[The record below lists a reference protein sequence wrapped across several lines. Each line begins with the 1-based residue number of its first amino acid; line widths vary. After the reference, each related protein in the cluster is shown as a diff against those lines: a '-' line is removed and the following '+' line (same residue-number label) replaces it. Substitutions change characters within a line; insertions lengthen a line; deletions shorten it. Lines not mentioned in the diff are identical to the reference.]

1 MRCRLQYRKEIVL
14 RKEAMDRDR
23 NSLIQATIAQ
33 WSGIACPNEA
43 ANLGL
48 NDFPGL
54 MKELAALGPTMV
66 FEDEP
71 SSFEAALL
79 AEKEPSK

>member
-1 MRCRLQYRKEIVL
+1 MPPDLSETLSQSIR
-14 RKEAMDRDR
+14 A
-23 NSLIQATIAQ
+23 
-33 WSGIACPNEA
+33 WSGVECPNEA
-43 ANLGL
+43 AKLGL

-54 MKELAALGPTMV
+54 LKEFEELRGTMV

-79 AEKEPSK
+79 AEKEPAK